1 MFGCYLMPY
10 FVQSA
15 AYVGIP
21 ESPATVGAVLPQIC
35 ETVSCLEAMTCD
47 SIVDAVSHSGVNRT
61 DGTFFS
67 DAIVALPSVV
77 LPLTMPAGG
86 FSCARK

>member
-1 MFGCYLMPY
+1 MPY

-61 DGTFFS
+61 EGTFFS
-67 DAIVALPSVV
+67 EEMVAPESAIE
-77 LPLTMPAGG
+77 PLMMPFGG
-86 FSCARK
+86 LTFARR